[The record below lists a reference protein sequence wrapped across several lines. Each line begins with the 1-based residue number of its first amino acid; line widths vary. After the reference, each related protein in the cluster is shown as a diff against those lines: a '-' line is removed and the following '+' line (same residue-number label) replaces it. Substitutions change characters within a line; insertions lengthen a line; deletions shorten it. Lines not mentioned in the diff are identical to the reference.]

1 MENMEFG
8 TVSTGSLLLILL
20 TAVLGIA
27 LPLVAAIIWCKK
39 KHEQFTTV
47 LIGAATF
54 MLFAI
59 VIEKPLQALL
69 IMPTSLGLSEHSV
82 SAFVN
87 ANPVL
92 WGIIVGL
99 FPGVFEE
106 TGRFVA
112 FKTLLRK
119 RTQRETGLTH
129 GIGHGGFE
137 AMFILGI
144 TYVEYFVFGLMIN
157 MGSFFELM
165 IEPVKDTLTPE
176 VTEQINAIVNQI
188 TTFNAGTMGLS
199 LLDRL
204 IAVLFH
210 IGASIMVFYAVKD
223 KKKIWLYPLAIVI
236 HTAIDGFLGLQLAGV
251 FEMSDM
257 ANEIIFAVEA
267 LAVFFAAFFLLYKK
281 DKPKEEK
288 SVTV

>member
-8 TVSTGSLLLILL
+8 TVRTSSLLFMLL

-27 LPLVAAIIWCKK
+27 LPLITAIIWCKK
-39 KHEQFTTV
+39 KHEPFTTV

-54 MLFAI
+54 LLFAI
-59 VIEKPLQALL
+59 VIEKPLQALV
-69 IMPTSLGLSEHSV
+69 ISLDSPV
-82 SAFVN
+82 SQFVN
-87 ANPVL
+87 ARPVL

-112 FKTLLRK
+112 FKTVLRK
-119 RTQRETGLTH
+119 RKQRETGLSH

-137 AMFILGI
+137 ALFILGI
-144 TYVEYFVFGLMIN
+144 TYIEYFVFAIMLN
-157 MGSFFELM
+157 QGSFVELM

-176 VTEQINAIVNQI
+176 VVKQITGIVEQI
-188 TTFNAGTMGLS
+188 TTFSAATMGVALV
-199 LLDRL
+199 DRL
-204 IAVLFH
+204 IAVLYH

-223 KKKIWLYPLAIVI
+223 KKKWWLYPLSILI
-236 HTAIDGFLGLQLAGV
+236 HTVIDGLLGLQLAGV
-251 FEMSDM
+251 FELSDV

-267 LAVFFAAFFLLYKK
+267 LVVFLGAFFLLYKK
-281 DKPKEEK
+281 DQPKEAAE
-288 SVTV
+288 

>member
-8 TVSTGSLLLILL
+8 TVSTSSLLFMLL

-27 LPLVAAIIWCKK
+27 LPLITAIIWCKK
-39 KHEQFTTV
+39 KHEPFTTV

-54 MLFAI
+54 LLFAI
-59 VIEKPLQALL
+59 VIEKPLQALV
-69 IMPTSLGLSEHSV
+69 ISLDSPV
-82 SAFVN
+82 SQFVN
-87 ANPVL
+87 ARPVL

-112 FKTLLRK
+112 FKTVLRK
-119 RTQRETGLTH
+119 RKQRETGLSH

-137 AMFILGI
+137 ALFILGI
-144 TYVEYFVFGLMIN
+144 TYIEYFVFAIMLN
-157 MGSFFELM
+157 QGSFVELM

-176 VTEQINAIVNQI
+176 VVKQITGIVEQI
-188 TTFNAGTMGLS
+188 TTFSVATMGVALV
-199 LLDRL
+199 DRL
-204 IAVLFH
+204 IAVLYH

-223 KKKIWLYPLAIVI
+223 KKKWWLYPLSILI
-236 HTAIDGFLGLQLAGV
+236 HTVIDGLLGLQLAGV
-251 FEMSDM
+251 FELSDV

-267 LAVFFAAFFLLYKK
+267 LAVFLGAFFLLYKK
-281 DKPKEEK
+281 DQPKEAAE
-288 SVTV
+288 

>member
-8 TVSTGSLLLILL
+8 TVSTSSLLFMLL

-27 LPLVAAIIWCKK
+27 LPLITAIIWCKK
-39 KHEQFTTV
+39 KHEPFTTV

-54 MLFAI
+54 LLFAI
-59 VIEKPLQALL
+59 VIEKPLQALV
-69 IMPTSLGLSEHSV
+69 ISLDSPV
-82 SAFVN
+82 SQFVN
-87 ANPVL
+87 ARPVL

-112 FKTLLRK
+112 FKTVLRK
-119 RTQRETGLTH
+119 RKQRETGLSH

-137 AMFILGI
+137 ALFILGI
-144 TYVEYFVFGLMIN
+144 TYIEYFVFAIMLN
-157 MGSFFELM
+157 QGSFVELM

-176 VTEQINAIVNQI
+176 VVKQITGIVEQI
-188 TTFNAGTMGLS
+188 TTFSAATMGVALV
-199 LLDRL
+199 DRL
-204 IAVLFH
+204 IAVLYH

-223 KKKIWLYPLAIVI
+223 KKKWWLYPLSILI
-236 HTAIDGFLGLQLAGV
+236 HTVIDGLLGLQLAGV
-251 FEMSDM
+251 FELSDV

-267 LAVFFAAFFLLYKK
+267 LAVFLGAFFLLYKK
-281 DKPKEEK
+281 DKSKE
-288 SVTV
+288 VAN

>member
-8 TVSTGSLLLILL
+8 TVSTSSMLFMLL

-27 LPLVAAIIWCKK
+27 LPLITAIIWCKK
-39 KHEQFTTV
+39 KHEPFTTV

-54 MLFAI
+54 LLFAI
-59 VIEKPLQALL
+59 VIEKPLQALV
-69 IMPTSLGLSEHSV
+69 ISLDSPV
-82 SAFVN
+82 SQFVN
-87 ANPVL
+87 ARPVL

-112 FKTLLRK
+112 FKTVLRK
-119 RTQRETGLTH
+119 RKQRETGLSH

-137 AMFILGI
+137 ALFILGI
-144 TYVEYFVFGLMIN
+144 TYIEYFVFAIMLN
-157 MGSFFELM
+157 QGSFVELM

-176 VTEQINAIVNQI
+176 VVKQITGIVEQI
-188 TTFNAGTMGLS
+188 TTFSAATMGVALV
-199 LLDRL
+199 DRL
-204 IAVLFH
+204 IAVLYH

-223 KKKIWLYPLAIVI
+223 KKKWWLYPLSILI
-236 HTAIDGFLGLQLAGV
+236 HTVIDGLLGLQLAGV
-251 FEMSDM
+251 FELSDV

-267 LAVFFAAFFLLYKK
+267 LVVFLGAFFLLYKK
-281 DKPKEEK
+281 DQPKEAAE
-288 SVTV
+288 

>member
-8 TVSTGSLLLILL
+8 TVSTSSMLFMLL

-27 LPLVAAIIWCKK
+27 LPLITAIIWCKK
-39 KHEQFTTV
+39 KHEPFTTV

-54 MLFAI
+54 LLFAI
-59 VIEKPLQALL
+59 VIEKPLQALV
-69 IMPTSLGLSEHSV
+69 ISLDSPV
-82 SAFVN
+82 SQFVN
-87 ANPVL
+87 ARPVL

-112 FKTLLRK
+112 FKTVLRK
-119 RTQRETGLTH
+119 RKQRETGLSH

-137 AMFILGI
+137 ALFILGI
-144 TYVEYFVFGLMIN
+144 TYIEYFIFAIMLN
-157 MGSFFELM
+157 QGSFVELM

-176 VTEQINAIVNQI
+176 VVKQITGIVEQI
-188 TTFNAGTMGLS
+188 TTFSAATMGVALV
-199 LLDRL
+199 DRL
-204 IAVLFH
+204 IAVLYH

-223 KKKIWLYPLAIVI
+223 KKKWWLYPLSILI
-236 HTAIDGFLGLQLAGV
+236 HTVIDGLLGLQLAGV
-251 FEMSDM
+251 FELSDV

-267 LAVFFAAFFLLYKK
+267 LAVFLGAFFLLYKK
-281 DKPKEEK
+281 DQPKEAAE
-288 SVTV
+288 

>member
-8 TVSTGSLLLILL
+8 TVSTSSLLFMLL

-27 LPLVAAIIWCKK
+27 LPLITAIIWCKK
-39 KHEQFTTV
+39 KHEPFTTV

-54 MLFAI
+54 LLFAI
-59 VIEKPLQALL
+59 VIEKPLQALV
-69 IMPTSLGLSEHSV
+69 ISLDSPV
-82 SAFVN
+82 SQFVN
-87 ANPVL
+87 ARPVL

-112 FKTLLRK
+112 FKTVLRK
-119 RTQRETGLTH
+119 RKQRETGLSH

-137 AMFILGI
+137 ALFILGI
-144 TYVEYFVFGLMIN
+144 TYIEYFVFAIMLN
-157 MGSFFELM
+157 QGSFVELM

-176 VTEQINAIVNQI
+176 VVKQITGIVEQI
-188 TTFNAGTMGLS
+188 TTFSAATMGVALA
-199 LLDRL
+199 DRL
-204 IAVLFH
+204 IAVLYH

-223 KKKIWLYPLAIVI
+223 KKKWWLYPLSILI
-236 HTAIDGFLGLQLAGV
+236 HTVIDGLLGLQLAGV
-251 FEMSDM
+251 FELSDV

-267 LAVFFAAFFLLYKK
+267 LAVFLGAFFLLYKK
-281 DKPKEEK
+281 DQPKEAAE
-288 SVTV
+288 

>member
-8 TVSTGSLLLILL
+8 TVSTSSLLFMLL

-27 LPLVAAIIWCKK
+27 LPLITAIIWCKK
-39 KHEQFTTV
+39 KHEPFTTV

-54 MLFAI
+54 LLFAI
-59 VIEKPLQALL
+59 VIEKPLQALV
-69 IMPTSLGLSEHSV
+69 ISLDSPV
-82 SAFVN
+82 SQFVN
-87 ANPVL
+87 ARPVL

-112 FKTLLRK
+112 FKTVLRK
-119 RTQRETGLTH
+119 RKQRETGLSH

-137 AMFILGI
+137 ALFILGI
-144 TYVEYFVFGLMIN
+144 TYIEYFVFAIMLN
-157 MGSFFELM
+157 QGSFVELM

-176 VTEQINAIVNQI
+176 VVKQITGIVEQI
-188 TTFNAGTMGLS
+188 TTFSAATMGIALA
-199 LLDRL
+199 DRL
-204 IAVLFH
+204 IAVLYH

-223 KKKIWLYPLAIVI
+223 KKKWWLYPLSILI
-236 HTAIDGFLGLQLAGV
+236 HTVIDGLLGLQLAGV
-251 FEMSDM
+251 FELSDV

-267 LAVFFAAFFLLYKK
+267 LAVFLGAFFLLYKK
-281 DKPKEEK
+281 DQPKEAAE
-288 SVTV
+288 

>member
-8 TVSTGSLLLILL
+8 TVSTSSLLFMLL

-27 LPLVAAIIWCKK
+27 LPLITAIIWCKK
-39 KHEQFTTV
+39 KHEPFTTV

-54 MLFAI
+54 LLFAI
-59 VIEKPLQALL
+59 VIEKPLQALV
-69 IMPTSLGLSEHSV
+69 ISLDSPV
-82 SAFVN
+82 SQFVN
-87 ANPVL
+87 ARPVL

-112 FKTLLRK
+112 FKTVLRK
-119 RTQRETGLTH
+119 RKQRETGLSH

-137 AMFILGI
+137 ALFILGI
-144 TYVEYFVFGLMIN
+144 TYIEYFVFAIMLN
-157 MGSFFELM
+157 QGSFVELM

-176 VTEQINAIVNQI
+176 AVKQITGIVEQI
-188 TTFNAGTMGLS
+188 TTFSAATMGVALV
-199 LLDRL
+199 DRL
-204 IAVLFH
+204 IAVLYH

-223 KKKIWLYPLAIVI
+223 KKKWWLYPLSILI
-236 HTAIDGFLGLQLAGV
+236 HTVIDGLLGLQLAGV
-251 FEMSDM
+251 FELSDV

-267 LAVFFAAFFLLYKK
+267 LAVFLGAFFLLYKK
-281 DKPKEEK
+281 DQPKEAAE
-288 SVTV
+288 

>member
-8 TVSTGSLLLILL
+8 TVSTSSMLLMLL
-20 TAVLGIA
+20 TAILAIA
-27 LPLVAAIIWCKK
+27 LPLIAAIIWCKK
-39 KHEQFTTV
+39 KHEPFTTV

-59 VIEKPLQALL
+59 VLEKPLQALV
-69 IMPTSLGLSEHSV
+69 ISLDSPV
-82 SAFVN
+82 SQFVN
-87 ANPVL
+87 ARPVL

-112 FKTLLRK
+112 FKTVLRK
-119 RTQRETGLTH
+119 RKQRETGLSH

-144 TYVEYFVFGLMIN
+144 TYIEYFVFAVMLNQGTFVKLMV
-157 MGSFFELM
+157 
-165 IEPVKDTLTPE
+165 EPIKDTLTPD
-176 VTEQINAIVNQI
+176 VVNQI
-188 TTFNAGTMGLS
+188 TGIVEQVTTFSAATMGVALV
-199 LLDRL
+199 DRL
-204 IAVLFH
+204 IAVLYH

-223 KKKIWLYPLAIVI
+223 KKKWWLYPLSILI
-236 HTAIDGFLGLQLAGV
+236 HTVIDGLLGLQLAGV
-251 FEMSDM
+251 FELSDV

-267 LAVFFAAFFLLYKK
+267 LAVFLGAFFLLYKK
-281 DKPKEEK
+281 DQPKEAAE
-288 SVTV
+288 

>member
-8 TVSTGSLLLILL
+8 TVSTSSMLLMLL

-27 LPLVAAIIWCKK
+27 LPLITAIIWCKK
-39 KHEQFTTV
+39 KHEPFTTV

-54 MLFAI
+54 LLFAI
-59 VIEKPLQALL
+59 VIEKPLQALV
-69 IMPTSLGLSEHSV
+69 ISLDSPV
-82 SAFVN
+82 SQFVN
-87 ANPVL
+87 ARPVL

-112 FKTLLRK
+112 FKTVLRK
-119 RTQRETGLTH
+119 RKQRETGLSH

-137 AMFILGI
+137 ALFILGI
-144 TYVEYFVFGLMIN
+144 TYIEYFVFAIMLN
-157 MGSFFELM
+157 QGSFVELM

-176 VTEQINAIVNQI
+176 VVKQITGIVEQI
-188 TTFNAGTMGLS
+188 TTFSAATMGVALV
-199 LLDRL
+199 DRL
-204 IAVLFH
+204 IAVLYH

-223 KKKIWLYPLAIVI
+223 KKKWWLYPLSILI
-236 HTAIDGFLGLQLAGV
+236 HAVIDGLLGLQFAGV
-251 FEMSDM
+251 FELSDI

-267 LAVFFAAFFLLYKK
+267 LAVFLGAFFLLYKK
-281 DKPKEEK
+281 DQPKEAAE
-288 SVTV
+288 

>member
-8 TVSTGSLLLILL
+8 TVSTSSMVLLLL
-20 TAVLGIA
+20 TALLGIA
-27 LPLVAAIIWCKK
+27 LPLIAAIIWCRK
-39 KHEQFTTV
+39 KHEPFTTV

-54 MLFAI
+54 LLFAI
-59 VIEKPLQALL
+59 VIEKPLQALVIQL
-69 IMPTSLGLSEHSV
+69 DSPV
-82 SAFVN
+82 SQFVN
-87 ANPVL
+87 ARPVL

-119 RTQRETGLTH
+119 RTQRETGLSH

-144 TYVEYFVFGLMIN
+144 TYIEYFVFAVMLNTGT
-157 MGSFFELM
+157 FFEKM
-165 IEPVKDTLTPE
+165 IEPALDMLTPE
-176 VTEQINAIVNQI
+176 VTEQIQAIVDQI

-223 KKKIWLYPLAIVI
+223 KKTWWLYPLAIVI
-236 HTAIDGFLGLQLAGV
+236 HTVIDGFLGLQLAGV
-251 FEMSDM
+251 FELSNTV
-257 ANEIIFAVEA
+257 NEIIFAVEA
-267 LAVFFAAFFLLYKK
+267 LAVFFGAFFLLYKK
-281 DKPKEEK
+281 DKPKEEAAV
-288 SVTV
+288 SE

>member
-8 TVSTGSLLLILL
+8 TVSTSSMLFMLL

-27 LPLVAAIIWCKK
+27 LPLITAIIWCKK
-39 KHEQFTTV
+39 KHEPFTTV

-54 MLFAI
+54 LLFAI
-59 VIEKPLQALL
+59 VIEKPLQALV
-69 IMPTSLGLSEHSV
+69 ISLDSPV
-82 SAFVN
+82 SQFVN
-87 ANPVL
+87 ARPVL

-112 FKTLLRK
+112 FKTVLRK
-119 RTQRETGLTH
+119 RKQRETGLSH

-137 AMFILGI
+137 ALFILGI
-144 TYVEYFVFGLMIN
+144 TYIEYFVFAIMLN
-157 MGSFFELM
+157 QGSFVELM

-176 VTEQINAIVNQI
+176 VVKQITGIVEQI
-188 TTFNAGTMGLS
+188 TTFSAATMGVALV
-199 LLDRL
+199 DRL
-204 IAVLFH
+204 IAVLYH

-223 KKKIWLYPLAIVI
+223 KKKWWLYPLSILI
-236 HTAIDGFLGLQLAGV
+236 HTLIDGLLGLQLAGV
-251 FEMSDM
+251 FELSDV

-267 LAVFFAAFFLLYKK
+267 LAVFLGAFFLLYKK
-281 DKPKEEK
+281 DQPKEAAE
-288 SVTV
+288 